1 MKKIT
6 LALTLV
12 LAVNA
17 FGEGFRNV
25 EWGSD
30 LAAIKKNEKNK
41 KMEVSKDVQDY
52 GKYHWERQLYSFED
66 TLKSA
71 GKFNVEYV
79 MLKDKL
85 IRGSYTQKIEDGD
98 LTNYTKMQK
107 ILVDKYGAPQGSAE
121 RSSLVSKDGKEARK
135 TEVILTWFGEKT
147 RIDMKLINNE
157 EYQISYLPTD
167 EEIIKFVE
175 ESGLERERARE
186 KELMKDSEYIKNLI

>member
-6 LALTLV
+6 LALALV
-12 LAVNA
+12 LTVNT

-30 LAAIKKNEKNK
+30 LATIKKTEKNK
-41 KMEVSKDVQDY
+41 KMEVSKDVQEY

-71 GKFNVEYV
+71 GKFDVEYV

-85 IRGSYTQKIEDGD
+85 IKGSYAQKIKDGD

-121 RSSLVSKDGKEARK
+121 RSSLVSKDGKEVRE

-147 RIDMKLINNE
+147 RIDMKLINNV

-186 KELMKDSEYIKNLI
+186 KELMKDSEYIKNFI

>member
-6 LALTLV
+6 LALALV

-30 LAAIKKNEKNK
+30 LATVKKSEKNK

-66 TLKSA
+66 SMKSA

-85 IRGSYTQKIEDGD
+85 IKGSYTQKIKDGD

-121 RSSLVSKDGKEARK
+121 RSSLVSKDGKEVRE

-157 EYQISYLPTD
+157 RYQISYLPTD
-167 EEIIKFVE
+167 EKIIKFVE
-175 ESGLERERARE
+175 ESGLERERAKE
-186 KELMKDSEYIKNLI
+186 KELMKDSEYIKNFI

>member
-6 LALTLV
+6 LALALV
-12 LAVNA
+12 LTVNA

-30 LAAIKKNEKNK
+30 LAAIKKSEKNK
-41 KMEVSKDVQDY
+41 KMEVSKDVQKY
-52 GKYHWERQLYSFED
+52 GKYHWERHLYSFED

-71 GKFNVEYV
+71 GKFDVEYV

-85 IRGSYTQKIEDGD
+85 IKGSYAQKIKDGD

-121 RSSLVSKDGKEARK
+121 RSSLVSKDGKEVRE

-186 KELMKDSEYIKNLI
+186 KELMKDSEYIKNFI

>member
-6 LALTLV
+6 LALALV

-30 LAAIKKNEKNK
+30 LATVKKSEKNK

-66 TLKSA
+66 SMKSA

-85 IRGSYTQKIEDGD
+85 IKGSYTQKIKDGD

-121 RSSLVSKDGKEARK
+121 RSSLVSKDGKEVRE
-135 TEVILTWFGEKT
+135 TEIILTWFGEKT

-157 EYQISYLPTD
+157 KYQISYLPTD
-167 EEIIKFVE
+167 EKIIKFVE
-175 ESGLERERARE
+175 ESGLEKERAKE
-186 KELMKDSEYIKNLI
+186 KELMKDSEYIKNFI